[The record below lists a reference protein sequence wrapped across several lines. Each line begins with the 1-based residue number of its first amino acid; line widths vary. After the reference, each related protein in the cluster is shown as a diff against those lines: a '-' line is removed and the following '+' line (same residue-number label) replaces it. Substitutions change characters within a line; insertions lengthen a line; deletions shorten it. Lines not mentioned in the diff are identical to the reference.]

1 MKTLR
6 NREARYLPRVT
17 QLIMMESALES
28 SKPGS
33 GGLILSSRHVASVM
47 QGYDE
52 ALCVVFPGSIFD
64 SLSSIQ
70 FSPFYY
76 HINAV
81 MYMRV
86 IVCVC
91 VITFGNNTVKV

>member
-6 NREARYLPRVT
+6 NEEVRYLPRVT
-17 QLIMMESALES
+17 KLVTMESALES

-33 GGLILSSRHVASVM
+33 RGLILGSRHVASVM

-52 ALCVVFPGSIFD
+52 ALCVVFPVSIFD
-64 SLSSIQ
+64 SLSSIK

-81 MYMRV
+81 MYVHIIVRV
-86 IVCVC
+86 SDSIW
-91 VITFGNNTVKV
+91 K